1 MSEGTMKATAKN
13 ALSLDWA
20 EEVHPNLWQGEWPEG
35 VLEHVAADLILAVSE
50 LRTEVGLPIIPSPLQ
65 GGHVRFSPRSPGHF
79 NGDCHSVDKE
89 NPLSTAGD
97 FFCTWEA
104 AWRYLAAAEKHP
116 KIKGIGVYTDMVFR
130 TSTEGDY
137 AMLHFDLRD
146 TPHPYSFLQ
155 WVGWRENRKAPMQYV
170 YKQFDPVT
178 YHHILSIR
186 AKNKTVI

>member
-1 MSEGTMKATAKN
+1 MNEGTMN
-13 ALSLDWA
+13 ALSLNWA
-20 EEVHPNLWQGEWPEG
+20 EEVHPNLSQKEWPKG

-65 GGHVRFSPRSPGHF
+65 GGHVRFRSRRPGEL
-79 NGDCHSVDKE
+79 NGDCHSVDQD

-130 TSTEGDY
+130 TGIEGDY
-137 AMLHFDLRD
+137 AMLHFDLRE

-155 WVGWRENRKAPMQYV
+155 WVGWRESRNMYMQYV
-170 YKQFDPVT
+170 YKQFDPVV
-178 YHHILSIR
+178 YHHILSVR
-186 AKNKTVI
+186 AKNKTAL